1 MHEFCLFVVMM
12 ALMYILIKQLF
23 AVNMLSHTVFTQC
36 LKKQSKL
43 FLA

>member
-1 MHEFCLFVVMM
+1 MEMTKCD
-12 ALMYILIKQLF
+12 
-23 AVNMLSHTVFTQC
+23 VFFEVHCTLC